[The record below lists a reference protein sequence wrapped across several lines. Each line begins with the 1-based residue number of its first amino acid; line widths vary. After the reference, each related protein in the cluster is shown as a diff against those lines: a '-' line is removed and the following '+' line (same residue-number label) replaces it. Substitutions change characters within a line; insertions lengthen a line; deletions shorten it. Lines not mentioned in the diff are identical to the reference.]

1 MGPYQQYRVKVNRG
15 SLIRVQKNVYAVPT
29 SLIGRMVT
37 VRVYEWHLEVYFR
50 QYLVEQVARL
60 VGQNQPQLNYRHLI
74 DSLLRKP
81 GGFRNYRYRD
91 ALFPS
96 LVFRQAWEA
105 LNRWHSPRKADL
117 VYLRV
122 LGLAARTL
130 ESEVE
135 AALGLLLES
144 QQAWDETGVEQL
156 LPG

>member
-1 MGPYQQYRVKVNRG
+1 M
-15 SLIRVQKNVYAVPT
+15 
-29 SLIGRMVT
+29 
-37 VRVYEWHLEVYFR
+37 
-50 QYLVEQVARL
+50 ARL